1 MKDLNKIIKLELKRV
16 LKEQETEN
24 YMFFSN
30 LEQIKRQCEL
40 LLSFDKQMIENL
52 LQNGHDWA
60 DDHVSEAKNNMDQV
74 FDFIMNEKEGDQ
86 QGELNESCWDGYKQ
100 VGGKMKNGKMVP
112 NCVPKNKSIKEA
124 SSPAQQA
131 AIAINMKKKG
141 IEPKNESVEMEI
153 DESKNVP
160 TNPKLWAASKAA
172 AKAKFDVYPSAY
184 ANGWA
189 AKHYKSKGGGWRKKT
204 NESIN
209 ESRKNDEVYHRTYT
223 SAINTALEY
232 AERKGF
238 TYDRDEV
245 AREIGMGP
253 RKPKE
258 GDTNRFTISLKKD
271 DKEQKKSLHIQVY
284 GMKETYELNCYI
296 N

>member
-1 MKDLNKIIKLELKRV
+1 MKNLNQLIKIQLNKII
-16 LKEQETEN
+16 KEQETEN

-74 FDFIMNEKEGDQ
+74 FDFIMNEKERGQ
-86 QGELNESCWDGYKQ
+86 TLNESCWDGYKQ

-141 IEPKNESVEMEI
+141 VEPKNESVEMEI
-153 DESKNVP
+153 DESKNCP
-160 TNPKLWAASKAA
+160 TDPAKWAASKAA
-172 AKAKFDVYPSAY
+172 AKRKFDVYPSAY

-189 AKHYKSKGGGWRKKT
+189 AKNYKAKGGGWKKC
-204 NESIN
+204 
-209 ESRKNDEVYHRTYT
+209 K
-223 SAINTALEY
+223 
-232 AERKGF
+232 
-238 TYDRDEV
+238 
-245 AREIGMGP
+245 
-253 RKPKE
+253 
-258 GDTNRFTISLKKD
+258 
-271 DKEQKKSLHIQVY
+271 
-284 GMKETYELNCYI
+284 
-296 N
+296 

>member
-1 MKDLNKIIKLELKRV
+1 MKNLDQIIKVQLRKILE
-16 LKEQETEN
+16 EQETEN

-74 FDFIMNEKEGDQ
+74 FDFIMNEKEGGQ
-86 QGELNESCWDGYKQ
+86 QGELNESCWDGYKK

-141 IEPKNESVEMEI
+141 QTPKSEMSEKEMYEAMEI
-153 DESKNVP
+153 DESKNCP
-160 TNPKLWAASKAA
+160 TDPSKWAASKAK
-172 AKAKFDVYPSAY
+172 AKSKFDVYPSAY
-184 ANGWA
+184 ANGYA
-189 AKHYKSKGGGWRKKT
+189 AKDYKAKGGGWKKC
-204 NESIN
+204 
-209 ESRKNDEVYHRTYT
+209 K
-223 SAINTALEY
+223 
-232 AERKGF
+232 
-238 TYDRDEV
+238 
-245 AREIGMGP
+245 
-253 RKPKE
+253 
-258 GDTNRFTISLKKD
+258 
-271 DKEQKKSLHIQVY
+271 
-284 GMKETYELNCYI
+284 
-296 N
+296 